1 MPRTTTYTQWI
12 ALPPERL
19 WAVLGDPARWPD
31 WNPAVTAVTLHAAPG
46 AGVTGDYLPR
56 GRVNEAVHGRLAAPF
71 TIATFVPE
79 RELTLEQ
86 PEPAGLMRLRW
97 TLTPRDGGTEL
108 VQRLTFSGGSAAV
121 ARKVVGQLLQT
132 DAHTCFARL
141 ARLAGLRPVEDAL
154 TVVIAGGTG
163 ALGRTLAADLTCR
176 GQRVRILTRHA
187 VPELPYAQ
195 FEWDGRTVGE
205 WVTAL
210 RNPGRTA
217 VINLAGKLVDCRP
230 TARNVAELRRSRVD
244 STQALVEASKTLERP
259 VDYWVQASTT
269 AIWADAGEIRCTE
282 TTPLPDPGLPQMT
295 GVAEPWE
302 RAFSG
307 ERGSMNS
314 AAGESGTAIETA
326 GEVESRGAGAGGA
339 VGAGGKV
346 AANATHWTILRT
358 SIVLDPDAP
367 AMKRLVTLTKAGMG
381 GSVGPG
387 TQWFSWIHLGDWLG
401 IVRAALGLDPA
412 VALPNGIVV
421 AATDFPVRNRELM
434 AALRRQLR
442 RPWSP
447 PTPAA
452 ALAIGAVFLRTDA
465 ALGLTGRHAT
475 SEVLRQAG
483 FRFRYPTL
491 DEALT
496 DLLPERAKKAK

>member
-46 AGVTGDYLPR
+46 VGVTGDYLPR

-108 VQRLTFSGGSAAV
+108 AQRLTFSGGSAAL

-176 GQRVRILTRHA
+176 GQRVRILTRRA

-195 FEWDGRTVGE
+195 FEWDGRSVGE

-244 STQALVEASKTLERP
+244 STQALVDASKTLERP
-259 VDYWVQASTT
+259 IDYWVQASTT

-302 RAFSG
+302 RAFQG
-307 ERGSMNS
+307 EG
-314 AAGESGTAIETA
+314 G
-326 GEVESRGAGAGGA
+326 GAG
-339 VGAGGKV
+339 
-346 AANATHWTILRT
+346 ANATHWTILRT

-367 AMKRLVTLTKAGMG
+367 AMKRLVSLTKAGLG

-387 TQWFSWIHLGDWLG
+387 TQWFSWIHLDDWLG
-401 IVRAALGLDPA
+401 IVRAALGLDPT
-412 VALPNGIVV
+412 VELPNGIVV

-496 DLLPERAKKAK
+496 DLLPERVNKGK